1 MGLVRDGLCLSARKQ
16 VFNDRFGLIGSTNL
30 SQSDKRPASG
40 TAGIVGRLG
49 FSPMATTLTGAEQ
62 VEWNLADLYES
73 PDDRRLQEHL
83 DEAVAGATAFR
94 ERYRGELGALSAQE
108 LADAVATAERLRSIA
123 TRVETYAQLR
133 LAADSS
139 DQRRGALVQKVREQ
153 NTQIETELLFFDLE
167 WAGLEDDVAERLLAD
182 PVLERYASVL
192 RSERR
197 YRPHLLSEPEEKI
210 SAEKSLTGVSA
221 WGRLFNELLSD
232 LTVSLDGESVSL
244 DQALSQLS
252 RLTEQSERAEVAE
265 AVTET
270 LRPGLRTR
278 GYILNTILS
287 ERSIE
292 DRLRGYESWI
302 AARNLSNEIPDE
314 AAQSLVDT
322 IVGRYDI
329 PQRFYALKA
338 RLLGLPRLADYDR
351 FAPLQETPGTIP
363 WEEARE
369 LVQESFSDFSPL
381 AGEIVGRFF
390 ERDWI
395 DAPPRPGKILG
406 AFCATLVP
414 DVHPYVLMNYAGER
428 RSVLTLAHELGHGL
442 HGVLAQDLGLL
453 NASTALTLAETASV
467 FAEAL
472 TFEKLMERE
481 DDPRARLDLLVG
493 RIDDTIATVFR
504 QVALN
509 RFEHAIH
516 TDRREEGE
524 LSVERISELWR
535 AEQERMLGD
544 SVEVTENYGLW
555 WSYVPHFIGAPGYVY
570 AYSFGYLFSLA
581 IYRRYQEEGDALV
594 EPYLDLLRAGGSAPP
609 AELAS
614 RLGFD
619 VGDPGFW
626 SAGVDAIGVL
636 VDEAEALAAELD

>member
-1 MGLVRDGLCLSARKQ
+1 
-16 VFNDRFGLIGSTNL
+16 
-30 SQSDKRPASG
+30 
-40 TAGIVGRLG
+40 
-49 FSPMATTLTGAEQ
+49 MATTLTGAEQ

-83 DEAVAGATAFR
+83 DEASAGATAFR

-167 WAGLEDDVAERLLAD
+167 WAGLDDDLAERLLAD
-182 PVLERYASVL
+182 SALERYASVL
-192 RSERR
+192 RSARR

-210 SAEKSLTGVSA
+210 SAEKSLTGASA

-252 RLTEQSERAEVAE
+252 RLTEQSERAKVAE

-493 RIDDTIATVFR
+493 RLDDTIATVFR

-516 TDRREEGE
+516 TGRREEGE
-524 LSVERISELWR
+524 LPVERISELWR
-535 AEQERMLGD
+535 AEQERMLGE
-544 SVEVTENYGLW
+544 SVEVTQNYGLW
-555 WSYVPHFIGAPGYVY
+555 WSYVPHFIAAPGYVY

-581 IYRRYQEEGDALV
+581 IYRRYQEQGDSLV

-619 VGDPGFW
+619 LGDPGFW
-626 SAGVDAIGVL
+626 AAGVDAIGVL
-636 VDEAEALAAELD
+636 VDEAEALSAKLG

>member
-1 MGLVRDGLCLSARKQ
+1 
-16 VFNDRFGLIGSTNL
+16 
-30 SQSDKRPASG
+30 
-40 TAGIVGRLG
+40 
-49 FSPMATTLTGAEQ
+49 MATTLTGAEQ

-167 WAGLEDDVAERLLAD
+167 WAGLDDDLAERLLAD
-182 PVLERYASVL
+182 SALERYASVL
-192 RSERR
+192 RSARR

-210 SAEKSLTGVSA
+210 SAEKSLTGASA

-252 RLTEQSERAEVAE
+252 RLTEQSERAKVAE

-369 LVQESFSDFSPL
+369 LVQESFSDFSPR

-493 RIDDTIATVFR
+493 RLDDTIATVFR

-516 TDRREEGE
+516 TGRREEGE
-524 LSVERISELWR
+524 LPVERISELWR
-535 AEQERMLGD
+535 AEQERMLGE
-544 SVEVTENYGLW
+544 SVEVTQNYGLW
-555 WSYVPHFIGAPGYVY
+555 WSYVPHFIAAPGYVY

-581 IYRRYQEEGDALV
+581 IYRRYQEQGDSLV

-619 VGDPGFW
+619 LGDPGFW
-626 SAGVDAIGVL
+626 AAGVDAIGVL
-636 VDEAEALAAELD
+636 VDEAEALSAELG